1 MVKITYDPEAD
12 VFYIKTSEN
21 LKPVEAIPV
30 NEDVLVDVS
39 EDGKIVGIEIL
50 NAKKNLG
57 EAFINKQEAKIL

>member
-1 MVKITYDPEAD
+1 MVEMTYDPEAD
-12 VFYIKTSEN
+12 AFYIKISES
-21 LKPVEAIPV
+21 LVVETIPV

-57 EAFINKQEAKIL
+57 ETLINKQKAKIL